1 MIIGICGLI
10 GGGKG
15 TVGDILVEQYDFK
28 KLSFADKLKDA
39 VADMFD
45 WDRELLEGIT
55 DKSREWREQRD
66 DFWSKETG
74 RKITPRL
81 VLQEFGTDCMRKGFF
96 DGIWVSMVKQEIMQN
111 PTQNYVIPDVRFP
124 NEGKMINALGG
135 NVWRVR
141 RGDDPVWL
149 RMYEDIGVEPKE
161 VHQSEYMWCSI
172 DHSAVIDNDKT
183 MDYLKNL
190 VASHLASTSSQL
202 SV

>member
-15 TVGDILVEQYDFK
+15 TVGDILVEQYGFK

-45 WDRELLEGIT
+45 WDRELLEGVT

-81 VLQEFGTDCMRKGFF
+81 VLQEFGTDCMRKGFY
-96 DGIWVSMVKQEIMQN
+96 DGIWVSMVKREIMQN
-111 PTQNYVIPDVRFP
+111 PNTNYVIPDVRFP
-124 NEGKMINALGG
+124 NEGLMINALGG

-172 DHSAVIDNDKT
+172 DHSAIIDNDKT

>member
-96 DGIWVSMVKQEIMQN
+96 DGIWVSMVKREIMQN
-111 PTQNYVIPDVRFP
+111 PNTNYVIPDVRFP

-161 VHQSEYMWCSI
+161 VHQSEYKWCSI
-172 DHSAVIDNDKT
+172 DHSAIIENNST